1 MINKEYLELLK
12 ECNLNNNPKQEAKG
26 IHFGF
31 LMTFKDSHPA
41 LKDYLLDNDREIFP
55 YEEFQHYQINLC
67 TTNPDTLKPE
77 LKVPLFET
85 GVGDDEFD
93 TFLTLLSRY
102 HVTGRGHQNQQLEY
116 SIFDANP
123 KVDKEA
129 LMKAK
134 AIKDFNLERCAI
146 VISNYYET
154 TKYATKLATYLG
166 GTTFVQDYKLYVG

>member
-31 LMTFKDSHPA
+31 LMTFKDDYPA

-55 YEEFQHYQINLC
+55 YEEFQMYQINLC

-85 GVGDDEFD
+85 GVGDDEFSL
-93 TFLTLLSRY
+93 FLTLLSQY
-102 HVTGRGHQNQQLEY
+102 HINGRGHQNQQLEY
-116 SIFDANP
+116 SIFDSDSR
-123 KVDKEA
+123 VDKEA

-134 AIKDFNLERCAI
+134 AVKDFNLERCAI

-166 GTTFVQDYKLYVG
+166 GTTFVQDYKLYVN